1 MEWALK
7 IRSVIKIELAKPLG
21 FTGLPSSFVVSI
33 VFIDEM
39 HGKFNT

>member
-1 MEWALK
+1 MKWALK

-21 FTGLPSSFVVSI
+21 FTGLPSSFIVSI

-39 HGKFNT
+39 HRKFNT